1 MLRKCL
7 SLQLSFFQGTK
18 TVSLTDESS
27 KERYTS
33 KIKLIN
39 SIDPYEI
46 SKEDWRDD
54 VDLWPNTSFIN
65 VGIYLLFS
73 LSSYTQEA
81 LENYKSLDCYQ
92 RFIAGWVRDV
102 LVKDI
107 ADNRIV
113 IAKVSLLLLAKISS
127 LCCFLIQLLKLCTG

>member
-1 MLRKCL
+1 MAAKV
-7 SLQLSFFQGTK
+7 SVVPTK
-18 TVSLTDESS
+18 FLPGYKDSLTDESS

-65 VGIYLLFS
+65 VGMYLLFS
-73 LSSYTQEA
+73 SSPYTQEA

-127 LCCFLIQLLKLCTG
+127 LCCFFIQFLKLCTG